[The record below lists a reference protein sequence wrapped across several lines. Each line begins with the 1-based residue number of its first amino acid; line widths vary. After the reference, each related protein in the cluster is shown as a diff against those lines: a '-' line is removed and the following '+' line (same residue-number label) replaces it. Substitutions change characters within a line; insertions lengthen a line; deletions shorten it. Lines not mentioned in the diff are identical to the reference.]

1 MTTEYYVYILA
12 SKRRGAL
19 FVGVTADLAD
29 CVLEHRA
36 NLVDGLTSRYAIH
49 RLVYYEICPDRGAAL
64 LRERDLKYLPRGL
77 RMQLIEGS
85 NPGWCDLFGEL
96 AAGCAASA

>member
-1 MTTEYYVYILA
+1 MSAAYYVYILA

-19 FVGVTADLAD
+19 FVGATEDLAD

-36 NLVDGLTSRYAIH
+36 NLIDGLTSQYAIH

-64 LRERDLKYLPRGL
+64 LRERELKYLPRGL
-77 RMQLIEGS
+77 KMQLIES
-85 NPGWCDLFGEL
+85 TNPGWWDLHENLIG
-96 AAGCAASA
+96 GSMVSA

>member
-1 MTTEYYVYILA
+1 MSAVHYVFILA

-19 FVGVTADLAD
+19 FVGATGDLAD

-36 NLVDGLTSRYAIH
+36 NLVDGLTSQYAIH

-64 LRERDLKYLPRGL
+64 LRERELKYLPRGL
-77 RMQLIEGS
+77 KMQLIES
-85 NPGWCDLFGEL
+85 INPSWRDLHDDIV
-96 AAGCAASA
+96 AGCTVSA